1 MKLIKGNQNYH
12 VSNDTLEEFE
22 TVLLN
27 VESTFCI
34 AHLSK
39 MVYKLR
45 LFIYRLLQKVGVEL
59 FLSTTANRK
68 NPLNDKNHLFVIM
81 MGLNEYKLR
90 PYNILTKHGR
100 SVFLFD
106 AWPCDF
112 EKITNFANRYKIDFL
127 FITASES
134 VKLLGSSI
142 KNTIVSWIPE
152 GINPTEYKQNVQII
166 DKTIDVLALGRK
178 YDFYH
183 DMIVDALA
191 EKGYA
196 YLYELNKGELI
207 FPTRQ
212 DFIEGLAKTKIS
224 ICVPSSVT
232 HPERSGDIETMTIRY
247 LQSMVSKCLVLG
259 HAPKEMIELF
269 GYNPVIE
276 INMSDPVGQIEA
288 ILKDF
293 DIYIP
298 LIEKNYQQV
307 LQHHTWSNR
316 WNQMKNI
323 WSNQSK

>member
-27 VESTFCI
+27 IDSTFCI

-90 PYNILTKHGR
+90 PYNILTRHGR

-127 FITASES
+127 FITASDS
-134 VKLLGSSI
+134 VKLLGPNL
-142 KNTIVSWIPE
+142 KNTIISWIPE
-152 GINPTEYKQNVQII
+152 GINPTEYKQNTQII
-166 DKTIDVLALGRK
+166 NKTIDVLALGRK
-178 YDFYH
+178 YDLYH
-183 DMIVDALA
+183 DLIVDALA
-191 EKGYA
+191 KKGYT
-196 YLYELNKGELI
+196 YLYELKKGELI

-212 DFIEGLAKTKIS
+212 DFIEGLAKAKIS
-224 ICVPSSVT
+224 ICVPSNVT

-247 LQSMVSKCLVLG
+247 LQSMVSKCLIVG
-259 HAPKEMIELF
+259 HAPKEMIDLF

-276 INMSDPVGQIEA
+276 IDMSDPVGQIEA

-293 DIYIP
+293 DTYIP